1 MLNVESSACAFE
13 WHFSFEAFRYVK
25 HNNALHETQNA
36 RELGKLLIGDCMP
49 PVQNG
54 NVFELFDEKPFFDS
68 MTCRMCHYVDEKAA
82 SRAAELLC
90 MPEFFNKNLFPSL
103 SLTPF

>member
-13 WHFSFEAFRYVK
+13 WHFSFEALRYVE

-68 MTCRMCHYVDEKAA
+68 MTCRMCHYVDEKGGLES
-82 SRAAELLC
+82 SRIIVYAGI
-90 MPEFFNKNLFPSL
+90 F
-103 SLTPF
+103 